1 MAFENNLSIK
11 NINVEV
17 KSSPTSAKVVS
28 DTTSSDVPIIRK
40 KEPLTQEQ
48 RTQMEL
54 MGLNPE
60 NEYHRSAY
68 LAMSP
73 EEIKRMLDEILAKQN
88 GASVAKHEHQH
99 VEHKHN
105 FVIDFESDEWKNA
118 DAQGKLLYLMTQG
131 AKQNFTEEAWN
142 KLSERQKNIER
153 DKFLN
158 EEFSVH
164 NSEWESADETK
175 KLTIISEFL
184 NDYMLAEDL
193 NMTLSELFAF
203 KTHSPDKYAKAQDRF
218 FADNKKI
225 DLVAEKEKAKTKH
238 IENIQAAKNNYE
250 AKLEE
255 FLKNE
260 KLILAFN
267 NQYIKENYTEYDKY
281 QAKNKQYKQLIDL
294 FYLKKDCQ
302 LKIIVKICNYNLIIM
317 NITK

>member
-105 FVIDFESDEWKNA
+105 FVINNGYVNKGSVDDINY
-118 DAQGKLLYLMTQG
+118 LLWLLLG
-131 AKQNFTEEAWN
+131 NW
-142 KLSERQKNIER
+142 R
-153 DKFLN
+153 
-158 EEFSVH
+158 
-164 NSEWESADETK
+164 
-175 KLTIISEFL
+175 
-184 NDYMLAEDL
+184 
-193 NMTLSELFAF
+193 
-203 KTHSPDKYAKAQDRF
+203 
-218 FADNKKI
+218 
-225 DLVAEKEKAKTKH
+225 
-238 IENIQAAKNNYE
+238 
-250 AKLEE
+250 
-255 FLKNE
+255 
-260 KLILAFN
+260 
-267 NQYIKENYTEYDKY
+267 
-281 QAKNKQYKQLIDL
+281 
-294 FYLKKDCQ
+294 
-302 LKIIVKICNYNLIIM
+302 
-317 NITK
+317 